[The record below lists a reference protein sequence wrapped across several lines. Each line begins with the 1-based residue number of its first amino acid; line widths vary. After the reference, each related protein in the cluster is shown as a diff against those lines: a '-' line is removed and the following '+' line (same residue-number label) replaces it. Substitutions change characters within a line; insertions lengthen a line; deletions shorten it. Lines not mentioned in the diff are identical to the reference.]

1 MKAIVCTKYG
11 PPEVLQLTEVEKPTP
26 KDNEILVKIYATTVT
41 VGDIFQIIQKDVSSK
56 KNNEIT
62 SENKIQTVIPNIS
75 IPTKHHCVIGFKFVK
90 NLLYIISTIFQI
102 KY

>member
-75 IPTKHHCVIGFKFVK
+75 IPKHHCVIGFKFVK